1 MPTDA
6 QSDQSK
12 TLEEEWFEQS
22 LTRIFACPIPGCGR
36 QYQSKGKV
44 TEHLSKRHS
53 PKGTPRYRC
62 AQDRCTRSFCRMDA
76 LKAHQRCESHDG
88 VTVVYEKGTDE
99 TLRETA
105 MRESEEKCETVT
117 VEEQGTQYRCKLC
130 ADTFPDQGE
139 CLAHIANLHIAKK
152 DRPFACPD
160 PSCSRIYT
168 TRDSLNR
175 HKRLTG
181 HMGLPGTES
190 PPKSISLSDPKE
202 SSKDQD
208 CSFSQQSISE
218 LTQFISSLD

>member
-1 MPTDA
+1 MSTDA
-6 QSDQSK
+6 QSK
-12 TLEEEWFEQS
+12 ALEEDWLEQS
-22 LTRIFACPIPGCGR
+22 LTHNFTCPVPGCGR

-76 LKAHQRCESHDG
+76 LKAHQRGEAHDG

-105 MRESEEKCETVT
+105 MKESEEKCEAFTTEKGAV
-117 VEEQGTQYRCKLC
+117 QYRCKLC
-130 ADTFPDQGE
+130 ADLFAEQED

-160 PSCSRIYT
+160 PACSRIYV

-181 HMGLPGTES
+181 HMGLPGIES
-190 PPKSISLSDPKE
+190 PPKSVTFPDPSE
-202 SSKDQD
+202 SPQD
-208 CSFSQQSISE
+208 LDYNFSQQSINE

>member
-1 MPTDA
+1 MSTDA
-6 QSDQSK
+6 QSK
-12 TLEEEWFEQS
+12 ALEADWLEP
-22 LTRIFACPIPGCGR
+22 RNFACPVAGCGR

-76 LKAHQRCESHDG
+76 LKAHQRGEGHDG

-105 MRESEEKCETVT
+105 MKESEEQCEAVT
-117 VEEQGTQYRCKLC
+117 AVQGAVQFRCKLC
-130 ADTFPDQGE
+130 EDLFAEQEE
-139 CLAHIANLHIAKK
+139 CLVHIANLHIAKK

-160 PSCSRIYT
+160 PTCSRVYT

-181 HMGLPGTES
+181 HMGLPGLES
-190 PPKSISLSDPKE
+190 PPKSVPCPDPTE
-202 SSKDQD
+202 PPNDPD
-208 CSFSQQSISE
+208 CSFSQQSINE